1 MSAVDLPPGMGLRG
15 PALARFRS
23 PLGARWL
30 ARVSVVAVVLFGGAT
45 WAFVTRHP
53 YHRHASAQV
62 VLPVAFFMVS
72 ALGFIVRSAKLEIT
86 RDGVRWG
93 WESFNVAQ
101 NAAHWKCAHVWRDGI
116 TLQRKSGGTWFLGRR
131 DWDRFEALVR
141 QLRRTELPFEHHPE
155 RAPLRA
161 RMQSYGKFLDGML
174 VGSMVA
180 AIGVMLWAA

>member
-1 MSAVDLPPGMGLRG
+1 MAAIDLPPGMGLRG
-15 PALARFRS
+15 TALAMFRS

-30 ARVSVVAVVLFGGAT
+30 ARVSVIAVVVLGGTT

-93 WESFNVAQ
+93 WASLSFSQ
-101 NAAHWKCAHVWRDGI
+101 TAAHWKCAHVWRDGI
-116 TLQRKSGGTWFLGRR
+116 TLQRTRGGSWFLGRR

-141 QLRRTELPFEHHPE
+141 QLRRTELPFEDHVE

-174 VGSMVA
+174 VGAIVA
-180 AIGVMLWAA
+180 AFGVMLWAA